1 MPLTDHKARP
11 RSPED
16 ITTVMTTVESRYAAH
31 VVPPADEFAMAG
43 PLPQRSSIQ
52 SVERALAILEV
63 LGGAHGPLRLGE
75 VAQRCGINTSTC
87 HHLLDTL
94 VGRGYVSRAATGL
107 GYRLGRQAW
116 VLGQTGAG
124 RHGWLDHALPIA
136 QGVRDALGE
145 ATVLAAFQDGA
156 LVQLARLDTPFS
168 RSGVPCTADLRRA
181 AHAAAVGKAILA
193 WLPEP
198 QVARVIADQGLD
210 RLNSHTRTTLA
221 ELANCLRLARRHGF
235 ALDDEEFALGVVSLA
250 CVLRG
255 PGGEVLG
262 AMGCCVPSQR
272 ASEARLLQLQQALR
286 QGSLQL
292 SRELAG

>member
-116 VLGQTGAG
+116 VWA
-124 RHGWLDHALPIA
+124 
-136 QGVRDALGE
+136 VRCWGDGLLCAEPACQRG
-145 ATVLAAFQDGA
+145 AAFAVAAGA
-156 LVQLARLDTPFS
+156 KAGVVAVV
-168 RSGVPCTADLRRA
+168 SGVGGL
-181 AHAAAVGKAILA
+181 AVVFG
-193 WLPEP
+193 
-198 QVARVIADQGLD
+198 
-210 RLNSHTRTTLA
+210 
-221 ELANCLRLARRHGF
+221 CL
-235 ALDDEEFALGVVSLA
+235 
-250 CVLRG
+250 
-255 PGGEVLG
+255 
-262 AMGCCVPSQR
+262 
-272 ASEARLLQLQQALR
+272 
-286 QGSLQL
+286 
-292 SRELAG
+292 